1 MTSADHAP
9 LGSGYFSTFVGRTAE
24 LAQFAELR
32 QQSLAAEQVSAV
44 LLTGEAGI
52 GKSSLIRQ
60 IIAVAQQEH
69 WVAVHLICYPDTN
82 LDLLARLAYA
92 VTADPH
98 AALLVPP
105 PDPVLPNISATLRRL
120 IRLRPTLLVLEDLH
134 HLTHENCGLLLELV
148 GAIAEESFLLIG
160 ATRPGAF
167 YCHTVLAPLF
177 SVRRDLLGLSTT
189 ETAELTQRVVGN
201 MESNMITAIHK
212 ATKGN
217 PFVLRLALQQLI
229 TTLATTTSPTIVWF
243 DRRLVETTVQ
253 QSVNQMI
260 AGMMAR
266 LPDEDQTALRVL
278 SLLGEVFSEQAA
290 KQLLPSN
297 STVLER
303 LCSAGF
309 LHRLPMQWPLL
320 SEVMEQEAPF
330 AFAHSLLYDEC
341 LRLAASPTNIHA
353 LFKMLAAM
361 VPLFSTKPITLLLQH
376 QALLNPNNTI
386 DDLVRLLPLVASLRE
401 TTHHNLCEPIIEL
414 IQHLAQELPQLPI
427 AQQHLIR
434 LWVLGQQTLSHKIN
448 NRLQA
453 TATTGLEYFNESAN
467 LSTPAVAAEHLVALS
482 VQVVLRLFATDNH
495 QIPIWRLSFH
505 EIWQRGNVVVATF
518 PELRYTKVWMQFLTA
533 LGQSP
538 LTHAMEWI
546 SVIIAQEYQQLTSDS
561 TVPSPLQRYARYHL
575 GPVLLRRHHSEEQF
589 KERLQLL
596 QELDAITAVDPTAN
610 NWSMMSEKGFL
621 LWFDGRFKELGL
633 YRPQLIKWLDEHGY
647 NAQKQLE
654 VLLNIIYTCAFTD
667 EPNAIEEQTVQQVLV
682 MVQQFHHRRG
692 MPAHYLVHIG
702 ILRNNTAWV
711 RRIYAKA
718 EIDTMLPN
726 QFLVREALDGTASWT
741 LEEVC
746 SAPSWHTC
754 ANLQKF
760 VRSGQPTDYD
770 GIIATTTTALTGSLY
785 MMWDLFALLFA
796 VDILLLV
803 ERQEHLQQQAIAMRP
818 QLCITIQ
825 RVFDWMQKREL
836 YGFMQSLLDRYG
848 WLLPPDDVSARTTV
862 TETLRKQDHER
873 RAKVNLLEGAISIGM
888 IDEITFSNS
897 QNPSQR
903 LHGNA
908 VRTLL
913 GLLVLNQMPGI
924 ALSREDFQDILSG
937 AESEHTQAAGLLR
950 VTLFRLRGHL
960 GHGAIITKG
969 HLPELNMQIV
979 RVDLLQAIQA
989 AEQGLTAARSGRVRQ
1004 AIELTT
1010 TALQAIGGQV
1020 AFPALYH
1027 DIFESARAEVELRL
1041 RRAVLASA
1049 QLALH
1054 EGDIDAAITLLI
1066 SAVNAW
1072 PEDDELVGL
1081 LVTNLRTAGRFIQAT
1096 QLEVKARRARAAYS

>member
-9 LGSGYFSTFVGRTAE
+9 SGSGYFSTFVGRTAD
-24 LAQFAELR
+24 LAQFTELR

-69 WVAVHLICYPDTN
+69 WVAVHLVCYPDTN

-105 PDPVLPNISATLRRL
+105 PDGVLPNIAATLRRL

-177 SVRRDLLGLSTT
+177 SIRRDLLGLSATETT
-189 ETAELTQRVVGN
+189 ELTESMVGN
-201 MESNMITAIHK
+201 IDPDIITAIHK

-217 PFVLRLALQQLI
+217 PFVLRLALQQLMA
-229 TTLATTTSPTIVWF
+229 TSTTTTSASVLWF
-243 DRRLVETTVQ
+243 DRRLVEITVQ

-260 AGMMAR
+260 TGMMAR
-266 LPDEDQTALRVL
+266 LPDEDQIALRVL
-278 SLLGEVFSEQAA
+278 SLLGEVFCEQAA
-290 KQLLPSN
+290 KQLLSSN
-297 STVLER
+297 DAVLER

-309 LHRLPMQWPLL
+309 LHRLPMQWPVL
-320 SEVMEQEAPF
+320 SEVMEQETPL
-330 AFAHSLLYDEC
+330 AFTHSLLYDEC
-341 LRLAASPTNIHA
+341 LRSAATPTGIYA

-376 QALLNPNNTI
+376 QALLNPNDVI
-386 DDLVRLLPLVASLRE
+386 DELVRLLPLVDSLRE

-414 IQHLAQELPQLPI
+414 IQHLAQQLPQLSSD
-427 AQQHLIR
+427 QQRLIR
-434 LWVLGQQTLSHKIN
+434 LWVLGQRTLSHKIN

-453 TATTGLEYFNESAN
+453 TATTGLEYFNESAT
-467 LSTPAVAAEHLVALS
+467 LSTPAIAAEHLTALS
-482 VQVVLRLFATDNH
+482 VQVVLCLFATDNH
-495 QIPIWRLSFH
+495 QIPVWKLSFH
-505 EIWQRGNVVVATF
+505 EIWQRGELVVGTF
-518 PELRYTKVWMQFLTA
+518 PELRYTKVWVQFLTA

-538 LTHAMEWI
+538 LTYTMEWI
-546 SVIIAQEYQQLTSDS
+546 SVIIAQEYQQLTSDP
-561 TVPSPLQRYARYHL
+561 TVLRPLQRYARYHL

-621 LWFDGRFKELGL
+621 LWFDGRFKELAL
-633 YRPQLIKWLDEHGY
+633 YRPQLMKWLDEHGY

-654 VLLNIIYTCAFTD
+654 ALLNIIYTCAFAD
-667 EPNAIEEQTVQQVLV
+667 EPDAIEEQTVQQVLV
-682 MVQQFHHRRG
+682 IAQQFHHRRG
-692 MPAHYLVHIG
+692 MSAHYLVHIG
-702 ILRNNTAWV
+702 ILRNNAAWV
-711 RRIYAKA
+711 RRIYEKTG
-718 EIDTMLPN
+718 IDIMLPN
-726 QFLVREALDGTASWT
+726 QFLAREALDGTASWT

-746 SAPSWHTC
+746 SATSWHTC

-760 VRSGQPTDYD
+760 VRSDQPTDYD
-770 GIIATTTTALTGSLY
+770 GIIATATVALTGPLY
-785 MMWDLFALLFA
+785 MMWDVFALLFA

-803 ERQEHLQQQAIAMRP
+803 ERQEHLQQQAVAMRP
-818 QLCITIQ
+818 QLCTTIQ
-825 RVFDWMQKREL
+825 RVFDWMQKRDL
-836 YGFMQSLLDRYG
+836 YGFMQSLIDRYG
-848 WLLPPDDVSARTTV
+848 WLLPSKDANARTTV
-862 TETLRKQDHER
+862 IETIRKQDYER
-873 RAKVNLLEGAISIGM
+873 REQEHPLEGTISIGM
-888 IDEITFSNS
+888 IDEITFGNN
-897 QNPSQR
+897 QHPLQR
-903 LHGNA
+903 LQGNA

-913 GLLVLNQMPGI
+913 GLLVLNQMPRV
-924 ALSREDFQDILSG
+924 ALSREDFQDMLSG
-937 AESEHTQAAGLLR
+937 GESEHTQAAGLLR

-960 GHGAIITKG
+960 GHEAIITKG

-989 AEQGLTAARSGRVRQ
+989 AEQGLTAARTGRVRH

-1010 TALQAIGGQV
+1010 TALQVIGGRV

-1027 DIFESARAEVELRL
+1027 DIFESARAEVEVRL

-1096 QLEVKARRARAAYS
+1096 QLEVKARRTQAA